1 MKERTMTADGTFE
14 SGELYLFHPTDPSCL
29 ASESLW
35 GLFDKAAEG
44 RLFLES
50 SSSDLLCFDLWHPL
64 PAEYRYG
71 RLATRAELRDYAFSL
86 ACAQDTAWVR
96 EA

>member
-1 MKERTMTADGTFE
+1 MTADDAFE
-14 SGELYLFHPTDPSCL
+14 SGELYLFHPTDPSCP

-71 RLATRAELRDYAFSL
+71 RLATRAELRDYAFAL
-86 ACAQDTAWVR
+86 AAYEHRRVSYRC
-96 EA
+96 E